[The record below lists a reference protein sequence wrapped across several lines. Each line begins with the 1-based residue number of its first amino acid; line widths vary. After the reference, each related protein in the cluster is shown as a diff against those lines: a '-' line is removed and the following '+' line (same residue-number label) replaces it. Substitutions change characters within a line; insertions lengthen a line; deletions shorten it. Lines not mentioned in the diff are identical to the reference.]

1 MTKKIRTQPFGK
13 PYELSKRLIVDRSG
27 NFGGITVM
35 LAVPLVATAGLALD
49 VTNALL
55 VRTELYNAA
64 DAAAIGAVADSS
76 PAVAAAMAMSGDGTV
91 TVGQDDARKL
101 FFGQASADLRNIPVN
116 IDIAV
121 TKAANMVTSKVTFNA
136 TVPTTLLQILGKT
149 WIRHRAVSDCKF
161 HRFLHASRQFAF
173 HGRRSD
179 VDRHNDHAKQ
189 YER

>member
-1 MTKKIRTQPFGK
+1 MR
-13 PYELSKRLIVDRSG
+13 R
-27 NFGGITVM
+27 
-35 LAVPLVATAGLALD
+35 
-49 VTNALL
+49 L

-91 TVGQDDARKL
+91 TGGQDDARKL

-121 TKAANMVTSKVTFNA
+121 TKAANMVTSKVTFSA

-149 WIRHRAVSDCKF
+149 LHTDRRIRHCAVSDCKF
-161 HRFLHASRQFAF
+161 LSISTCFSTIRLPWASE
-173 HGRRSD
+173 RR
-179 VDRHNDHAKQ
+179 RPT
-189 YER
+189 